1 MIEGRAAG
9 GAPPETLP
17 GRDVPGTGPRSPAP
31 GLPAAAGAGWP
42 AVAGAAV
49 EVALERPG
57 AWAVAL
63 AAFLVRGGIV
73 VLAFPIVVL
82 PTPTG
87 LSNVLGPI
95 ITSIALTGP
104 SRALLALGGL
114 AIGATVAWL
123 LVSGLAGVA
132 ADRSLIRWASGR
144 EAATPRRRLWSMLIV
159 RLLAY
164 VPLAAALVYGAGVI
178 GAAIYHELILP
189 DDLTTPLVLRV
200 IREEPWPIVLIIA
213 AWLFGETAGGL
224 AERSIVLDD
233 GSIPRALGRALSHVL
248 TRPLRTLLTVA
259 AGVAAFICVL
269 GPVLVAAAASWSV
282 VSSGLDRGGVGIDTL
297 LASIAFVAIWLGG
310 LILVGAVAA
319 WRSVMWTLEVL
330 ARGPDRAGSAQAV
343 SARGGSDLGGTDA
356 GSSLASPEEP
366 SGAPREVST
375 LP

>member
-17 GRDVPGTGPRSPAP
+17 DRDVPGTGPRSPVP
-31 GLPAAAGAGWP
+31 GWP
-42 AVAGAAV
+42 AVAGAA
-49 EVALERPG
+49 AATTLERPG

-63 AAFLVRGGIV
+63 AGFLVRGGIV
-73 VLAFPIVVL
+73 VLVFPIVVL

-87 LSNVLGPI
+87 LSNILGPI
-95 ITSIALTGP
+95 ITSIALSGP

-114 AIGATVAWL
+114 AIGAAVAWVI
-123 LVSGLAGVA
+123 VSGLAGVA
-132 ADRSLIRWASGR
+132 ADRSLIRWAGGL
-144 EAATPRRRLWSMLIV
+144 EAASQRRRLWSMLIV

-164 VPLAAALVYGAGVI
+164 LPLAAALVYGAGVI

-233 GSIPRALGRALSHVL
+233 CSVPRALGRAVGHVL

-259 AGVAAFICVL
+259 AGLAAFVVVL
-269 GPVLVAAAASWSV
+269 GPVLVAATASWSV
-282 VSSGLDRGGVGIDTL
+282 VSSGLDRGGLGIDTL
-297 LASIAFVAIWLGG
+297 LASIAFAAIWLGG

-330 ARGPDRAGSAQAV
+330 VRETDRAGSAR
-343 SARGGSDLGGTDA
+343 SRSDLSGTDA
-356 GSSLASPEEP
+356 GSSLASAGEP
-366 SGAPREVST
+366 SGAPREAST